1 MYYIDTPDAVSASAK
16 PTPPDADSEKFFSDA
31 PGVATA
37 VPAWFLN
44 MLQEEL
50 GNVVSGAN
58 LSHSKTD
65 NSQLL
70 KAVQALVASKTDG
83 ALLASKNLSDVA
95 NIATARSN
103 LGLATVASSG
113 SYSDLSN
120 KPALAT
126 VATSGSYADL
136 GNKPDL
142 TEYLSRGQIGI
153 AAQVAPGQGGPNGAV
168 VSLNGTALSGF
179 GEVTGYATY
188 SSFDDRPLVWG
199 WSYVIGTGNS
209 PHAGY
214 QGGYRQRVS
223 MGYEHGDY
231 ALEWCVPRYGTGPD
245 ADPTAVY
252 TRQMTANAWGDW
264 TKISAGNADTLGGYN
279 ASQITGAVKKY
290 LVLDQYNGNIIRNS
304 LGISSITDHAV
315 GQYTVSF
322 TTPWPNVY
330 YVPASCTLGDT
341 GNPDCVVIEDEP
353 GLTFWSDTKMRMAHK
368 VSGTGN
374 YVDGRP
380 DTIIFA
386 GM

>member
-1 MYYIDTPDAVSASAK
+1 MYYIDTTDAVTAAAK
-16 PTPPDADSEKFFSDA
+16 PTPPTAGSEKFFSDT
-31 PGVATA
+31 PGSATV

-50 GNVVSGAN
+50 GNLVSGAN
-58 LSHSKTD
+58 LNHSKTD

-70 KAVQALVASKTDG
+70 KAVQALIASKTTG
-83 ALLASKNLSDVA
+83 TLLASKNLSDVA
-95 NIATARSN
+95 NVATARSN

-113 SYSDLSN
+113 SYADLAN
-120 KPALAT
+120 KPDLAA

-168 VSLNGTALSGF
+168 VAIDGKALSGF
-179 GEVTGYATY
+179 GEVTGHTTYA
-188 SSFDDRPLVWG
+188 SFDDRPLIWG

-245 ADPTAVY
+245 ADPTALY
-252 TRQMTANAWGDW
+252 TRQMTGNAWGGW
-264 TKISAGNADTLGGYN
+264 SKISAGNADTLGGYN
-279 ASQITGAVKKY
+279 ASQITGATKKY

-304 LGISSITDHAV
+304 MGISSITDHAV

-322 TTPWPNVY
+322 ATPWPYIY
-330 YVPASCTLGDT
+330 YLPATCTVGDT
-341 GNPDCVVIEDEP
+341 GYPDCVIIED
-353 GLTFWSDTKMRMAHK
+353 TSDLINWTTSQIRMAHRP
-368 VSGTGN
+368 SGTGN

-380 DTIIFA
+380 DTLIFA

>member
-1 MYYIDTPDAVSASAK
+1 MYYIDTSDAVTATAK
-16 PTPPDADSEKFFSDA
+16 PTPPTAGSEKFFSDT
-31 PGVATA
+31 PGSATV

-50 GNVVSGAN
+50 GNVVSGAS

-70 KAVQALVASKTDG
+70 KAVQALIASKTTG
-83 ALLASKNLSDVA
+83 VLLASKNLSDVA
-95 NIATARSN
+95 NTASARSN

-136 GNKPDL
+136 ANKPDL
-142 TEYLSRGQIGI
+142 T
-153 AAQVAPGQGGPNGAV
+153 
-168 VSLNGTALSGF
+168 ALSGYAKTTTSAKIEAPQSSYS
-179 GEVTGYATY
+179 GDLNTIEVGGVFTAAALGATNAPTGWTQGMLSQFAEVPGWDVAKQFLASPDGTVLKMRVKWGGGSGAAWSAWNTIW
-188 SSFDDRPLVWG
+188 SSANDGAESGL
-199 WSYVIGTGNS
+199 
-209 PHAGY
+209 
-214 QGGYRQRVS
+214 
-223 MGYEHGDY
+223 
-231 ALEWCVPRYGTGPD
+231 D
-245 ADPTAVY
+245 ADLLD
-252 TRQMTANAWGDW
+252 G
-264 TKISAGNADTLGGYN
+264 LH
-279 ASQITGAVKKY
+279 ASQITGAIKKY